1 MSDAVKFNLV
11 RMMFCIIIGFV
22 LIIIQNRFGGLK
34 ADLRT
39 LCITAF
45 AGVTNS
51 FFVVSWL
58 IAIKYG
64 MYMTVDV
71 SITLG
76 TAVPILLS
84 CLTFK
89 ESVTVKQ
96 LIGLLILSAAVYIMC
111 SYNSQQKGKQ
121 GIKTYLILLLCEIS
135 SGLTDFSQ
143 KLYVGGKTS
152 PNIGMYNFY
161 IYIFSAVTLGIFCFV
176 FRHGEKRTDFKNT
189 WFYIVVMAVCLFGY
203 SYFKTKAAMFLSS
216 VQLYPI
222 SQSLAL
228 ILSTVM
234 ASLFFNEK
242 ITVKCIC
249 GIALSFI
256 AMLFINM

>member
-1 MSDAVKFNLV
+1 M
-11 RMMFCIIIGFV
+11 
-22 LIIIQNRFGGLK
+22 QNGFGGLEP
-34 ADLRT
+34 DSRT

-51 FFVVSWL
+51 LFVVSWL
-58 IAIKYG
+58 IAVKYG

-84 CLTFK
+84 CLMFK
-89 ESVTVKQ
+89 EQVTARQ
-96 LIGLLILSAAVYIMC
+96 LTGLLILSAAVYIMC

-121 GIKTYLILLLCEIS
+121 GIKTYLILLLCGIS

-143 KLYVGGKTS
+143 KLYVSGETA
-152 PNIGMYNFY
+152 PNIGVYNFY
-161 IYIFSAVTLGIFCFV
+161 IYVFSAVTLGIFCFV
-176 FRHGEKRTDFKNT
+176 FGHGEKHAGFKNA
-189 WFYIVVMAVCLFGY
+189 WFYIAVMAVCLFGY
-203 SYFKTKAAMFLSS
+203 SYFKTKAAMFLPS
-216 VQLYPI
+216 VQLYPL

-228 ILSTVM
+228 TLSAVM
-234 ASLFFNEK
+234 AAVFFKEK
-242 ITVKCIC
+242 ITLKCIC
-249 GIALSFI
+249 GIVFSFI